1 MSLENA
7 IKERRKMEEEEKHI
21 IVKYSYPGWMRV
33 GDSKITFVWQNET
46 VHLFARFDAFFNP
59 LSKKEKKKY

>member
-1 MSLENA
+1 
-7 IKERRKMEEEEKHI
+7 MEEEEKHI

-59 LSKKEKKKY
+59 LAKKEKKKY